1 MGRAERR
8 KARVE
13 RLERLARRSSGPS
26 APLPAEAQPMA
37 AELLFLS
44 TLDDPADAERRSLLA
59 LQLHAL
65 TPLPGRPDHPSEA
78 LREHLAHRLSR
89 SPERA

>member
-1 MGRAERR
+1 VGTGAERR

-13 RLERLARRSSGPS
+13 RLERLVRPSTPS
-26 APLPAEAQPMA
+26 APLPAEAEPVA
-37 AELLFLS
+37 AELVFLS
-44 TLDDPADAERRSLLA
+44 MLDDPADAERRSLLA

-65 TPLPGRPDHPSEA
+65 TPLPGRPEHPSDA
-78 LREHLAHRLSR
+78 LRQHLTHRLSG